1 VIGGGHVSLEGVN
14 PSLTYRES
22 QIHQR
27 GIGGLD
33 TPTREVASCEG
44 SL

>member
-1 VIGGGHVSLEGVN
+1 VTGGGHMSLEGFN

-22 QIHQR
+22 QIRKR
-27 GIGGLD
+27 GAVGLK

-44 SL
+44 CL